1 MPALVDPATGRESR
15 QVGKSKLQYACRA
28 CAPSHGHLF
37 QIAHLSPKLQDLS
50 LSVTCL
56 DFENR
61 HLARKPL
68 EPESAR
74 NVP

>member
-1 MPALVDPATGRESR
+1 MPALVDPAKDIELR
-15 QVGKSKLQYACRA
+15 QVGQSKFHHACRA
-28 CAPSHGHLF
+28 CAQSHGHLF
-37 QIAHLSPKLQDLS
+37 QITHLSPKLQDLS

-61 HLARKPL
+61 HLARTPL